1 MNHHPFLEVSH
12 DITKQNILIIGGS
25 SGIGLATAQLALAEG
40 AHIVIASRSPEKAR
54 ASLGNQIETA
64 ALDMSEE
71 AQVKAFFENHQGTFQ
86 HILVSS
92 AMPGTSVL
100 LEANI
105 AQARKI
111 FDTKYWGSYYVAR
124 YGIPK
129 LAVRGSLTFVTG
141 VVPFKVMAGTTTMAA
156 INSALIGLT
165 RTLAVEVTPRR
176 VNVVSPGITATSA
189 WEKLPIEEREAFL
202 TGLAQQLP
210 AGKVGEPADLAESV
224 LFLMKNSYITGTVLH
239 VEGGHQLI

>member
-1 MNHHPFLEVSH
+1 MTL
-12 DITKQNILIIGGS
+12 QNQSLLIVGGS
-25 SGIGLATAQLALAEG
+25 SGIGLATARLALTEG
-40 AHIVIASRSPEKAR
+40 AHVVIASRSPEKAR
-54 ASLGNQIETA
+54 TLLGKHIETTP
-64 ALDMSEE
+64 LDMSEE
-71 AQVKAFFENHQGTFQ
+71 AQVKAFFEHYRGTFQ

-100 LEANI
+100 LEENT
-105 AQARKI
+105 AQARTI
-111 FDTKYWGSYYVAR
+111 FDTKYLGSYYVAK

-129 LAVRGSLTFVTG
+129 LAERGSLTFVTG
-141 VVPFKVMAGTTTMAA
+141 VVPFKVMVGTTTMAA

-165 RTLAVEVTPRR
+165 RTLAVEVAPRR

-189 WEKLPIEEREAFL
+189 WEKLPGQEREAFL

-210 AGKVGEPADLAESV
+210 AGKVGEPTDLAESV
-224 LFLMKNSYITGTVLH
+224 LFLMKNSYMTGTVLH

>member
-1 MNHHPFLEVSH
+1 MTL
-12 DITKQNILIIGGS
+12 QNQSLLVVGGS
-25 SGIGLATAQLALAEG
+25 SGIGLATARLALTEG
-40 AHIVIASRSPEKAR
+40 AHVVIASRSPEKAR
-54 ASLGNQIETA
+54 TLLEKQVETTP
-64 ALDMSEE
+64 LDMSEE
-71 AQVKAFFENHQGTFQ
+71 APVKAFFENHRGTFQ

-100 LEANI
+100 LEEST

-111 FDTKYWGSYYVAR
+111 FDTKYWGSYYVAK

-129 LAVRGSLTFVTG
+129 LAERGSLTFVTG

-165 RTLAVEVTPRR
+165 RTLAVEVAPRR

-189 WEKLPIEEREAFL
+189 WEKLPKQEREAFL

-210 AGKVGEPADLAESV
+210 AGKVGEPEDLAESV

-239 VEGGHQLI
+239 VDGGHQLI